1 MVVWKQTTGARTEFK
16 MSHWLITGGRG
27 FIGTNLIYFLQKNYP
42 EIKIRILDNA
52 SPGSPLFTP
61 YLRGR
66 GEKEAEAPELIVGDV
81 RDPKICL
88 SSCEGIDTVIHLAAN
103 AGVPR
108 SIEEP
113 LFDLE
118 SNVLG
123 TFHMLQAA
131 RKQNVKKFIFAS
143 SAAPLGNV
151 ELPIHEER
159 TPHPISPYGASKL
172 AGEAY
177 CQVFYHSYQ
186 LSTIALRFGN
196 VYGPYSNGKDSVVAK
211 FIKEALNGE
220 VLNIYG
226 DGNQT
231 RDFIYTEDL
240 IEAIWLSANSKW
252 GGEIFQISTNHET
265 TVNAL
270 ADLIAE
276 LLALKGIR
284 ATIVRTHERAG
295 DIKNSYAD
303 ISKAQKLLS
312 YKVKHTL
319 REGLQKT
326 VDYFFEAS
334 MKSPL
339 RPRDEL

>member
-1 MVVWKQTTGARTEFK
+1 
-16 MSHWLITGGRG
+16 MSRWLITGGRG
-27 FIGTNLIYFLQKNYP
+27 FIGTNLIYFLRKNHP
-42 EIKIRILDNA
+42 GIKIRVMDILSDT
-52 SPGSPLFTP
+52 STVSHTFQKDQE
-61 YLRGR
+61 R
-66 GEKEAEAPELIVGDV
+66 GEVEFVVGDI
-81 RDPKICL
+81 RDPEACL
-88 SSCEGIDTVIHLAAN
+88 ASCEGIDTVIHLAAN

-108 SIEEP
+108 SIENP
-113 LFDLE
+113 FFDLE
-118 SNVLG
+118 NNVLG
-123 TFHMLQAA
+123 TFYMLEAA
-131 RKQNVKKFIFAS
+131 RKQSVKKFIFAS

-177 CQVFYHSYQ
+177 CQVFFHSYQ

-211 FIKEALNGE
+211 FIKQALKGE
-220 VLNIYG
+220 TLNIYG

-240 IEAIWLSANSKW
+240 IEAIWLSANSKI

-265 TVNAL
+265 TVNVL
-270 ADLIAE
+270 ADMIAE
-276 LLALKGIR
+276 LLAQKGIR
-284 ATIVRTHERAG
+284 ANIARAEERAG

-303 ISKAQKLLS
+303 ISKAQRLLS

-326 VDYFFEAS
+326 VDYFLESKISVPSFS
-334 MKSPL
+334 SSKI
-339 RPRDEL
+339 